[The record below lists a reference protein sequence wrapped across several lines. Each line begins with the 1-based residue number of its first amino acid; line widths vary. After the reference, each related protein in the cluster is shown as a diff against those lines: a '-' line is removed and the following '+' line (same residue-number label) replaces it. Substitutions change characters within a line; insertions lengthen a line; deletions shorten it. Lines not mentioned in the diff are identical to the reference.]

1 MPINKLKIQNV
12 NFYVIWIGNLFNATK
27 KQTLISKLYTLI
39 NE

>member
-12 NFYVIWIGNLFNATK
+12 NFYVIWIGNLLNATK
-27 KQTLISKLYTLI
+27 KPTLISTFYTF